1 MLQCWRAVA
10 VAQGQSTRLWLWGLG
25 VQIPSAT
32 PSRWFAPCGDSIPG
46 WGQQQAEVARRRRR
60 GFPMVDEERLV
71 MTGVQV
77 EFDRRAGRWVAACDD
92 PGGEERLVV
101 NAETLERAERLLDER
116 WRARL
121 ELLDHE
127 GEEDR

>member
-1 MLQCWRAVA
+1 MLASAVA

-32 PSRWFAPCGDSIPG
+32 PVKTVT
-46 WGQQQAEVARRRRR
+46 WGLS
-60 GFPMVDEERLV
+60 MVIHDERPA
-71 MTGVQV
+71 MTGVVV
-77 EFDRRAGRWVAACDD
+77 EFDRSAGRWVAACDD

-101 NAETLERAERLLDER
+101 SAETHERAQRLLDER
-116 WRARL
+116 WRSRL

-127 GEEDR
+127 EEEER

>member
-1 MLQCWRAVA
+1 
-10 VAQGQSTRLWLWGLG
+10 
-25 VQIPSAT
+25 
-32 PSRWFAPCGDSIPG
+32 
-46 WGQQQAEVARRRRR
+46 
-60 GFPMVDEERLV
+60 MVDERLA
-71 MTGVQV
+71 MTGVKV
-77 EFDRRAGRWVAACDD
+77 EFDRRGGRWVAACDD

-121 ELLDHE
+121 EILDHE